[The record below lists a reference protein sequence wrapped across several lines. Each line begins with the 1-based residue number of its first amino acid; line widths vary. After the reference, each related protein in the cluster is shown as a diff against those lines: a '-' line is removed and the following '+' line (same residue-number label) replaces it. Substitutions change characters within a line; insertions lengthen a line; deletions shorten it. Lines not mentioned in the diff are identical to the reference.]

1 MTSPVV
7 KRILVVDDDPTN
19 RLVVR
24 VLMER
29 RGYHVA
35 EADGGQ
41 QSLDMIA
48 EEPFDLVLMDLSMPG
63 MDGLET
69 TKLIRQAQEPGR
81 ELPIFALSA
90 HTSRQSV
97 EACLEAGMNGVLSK
111 PFDSQ
116 KAEQVIDLINRP
128 TDSVPS

>member
-1 MTSPVV
+1 MSSSLV

-41 QSLDMIA
+41 QALDLFA

-69 TKLIRQAQEPGR
+69 TRLMRQAEAPGS

-97 EACLEAGMNGVLSK
+97 EACLQAGMNGVLSK

-116 KAEQVIDLINRP
+116 KAERVIDLINRP
-128 TDSVPS
+128 TGPMSS

>member
-1 MTSPVV
+1 MNSSLV
-7 KRILVVDDDPTN
+7 KRILVVDDDPKN

-29 RGYHVA
+29 RGYEVA

-41 QSLDMIA
+41 QALDIIA
-48 EEPFDLVLMDLSMPG
+48 EETFDLVLMDLSMPG

-69 TKLIRQAQEPGR
+69 TRLIRKAEQPGS

-97 EACLEAGMNGVLSK
+97 ESCLEAGMNGVLSK

-116 KAEQVIDLINRP
+116 KAEQVIDLINGP
-128 TDSVPS
+128 TGSVPS